1 MVSRLSMRSKTA
13 AEAWLF
19 ARGVLMWGTRFVCP
33 CCGWHVRAFNDGGTT
48 LRTRATASCPR
59 CNAKARHRRI
69 WLFLQEGTNLFGDRV
84 RLFEISPKYAF
95 SRRFRRMAN
104 LWFVGADLG
113 KRPNIDLRMDLRA
126 APLRE
131 GSFDAL
137 LCVHVLED
145 IDDDATAMAELQRL
159 LRPGGWALVSVP
171 TDMDNVTIEDPSIT
185 DKEERRRLFGEEAH
199 VRVYGHDIV
208 KRLEEAGFDVKVDLA
223 ADLDPAVVRRHGL
236 RLDENLFLCRKA
248 A

>member
-1 MVSRLSMRSKTA
+1 M
-13 AEAWLF
+13 
-19 ARGVLMWGTRFVCP
+19 ARGALMWGRRYVCP

-48 LRTRATASCPR
+48 LRTRDTASCPR

-69 WLFLQEGTNLFGDRV
+69 WLALQARSNLFRDRL
-84 RLFEISPKYAF
+84 RLFEIGPKYAF

-113 KRPNIDLRMDLRA
+113 KRPHIALRMDLRA
-126 APLRE
+126 APIADA
-131 GSFDAL
+131 SFDAL

-145 IDDDATAMAELQRL
+145 IDDDAAAMAELHRI

-171 TDMDNVTIEDPSIT
+171 TDMETITVEDPSIT
-185 DKEERRRLFGEEAH
+185 DPQERKRRFGEEAH

-208 KRLEEAGFDVKVDLA
+208 KRLEAAGFDVEVDLA
-223 ADLDPAVVRRHGL
+223 ADVHPALVRRHGL
-236 RLDENLFLCRKA
+236 RMDENLFWCTKA
-248 A
+248 AA